1 MTKFSLTR
9 YTGFYH
15 ASTKGALTMNRK
27 LIILVGM
34 SLFVICLYIGAPITL
49 WAQLSNLALPQEN
62 REATEIITV
71 HGVLSVDKVQPG
83 SMFLIGLVINFAKE
97 WHANANP
104 SGADYLIPTE
114 AILPDTPDVTFREIV
129 YPKGELLKI
138 ASLGEAPV
146 PVYHDEVV
154 IGIQAT
160 LSETAQL
167 GQKPL
172 PLQLKYQA
180 CSDETCLLPKTITV
194 DVPFQ
199 VVGLNES
206 IQPIN
211 DEIFAGIKFDHLDNG
226 GIATSESGK
235 LSQAL
240 SKGLF
245 WAFLLVF
252 GGGIL
257 TSLTPCVYPLIP
269 ITVSVFGA
277 GGSANRLR
285 SFLLS
290 VTYVLGIALTYAI
303 LGMAAAQTGAVFG
316 EVMADARVIIPVC
329 AVLILLGLAMLGVY
343 EIRLPYAVQNKLNR
357 VGGVGFAGAF
367 GMGTVAGI
375 IAAPCTGPALGAVLA
390 YIATTSDIVLGF
402 WLMLTYAIGMGLLF
416 IVIGTFSGVILPRSG
431 VWMYVL
437 ENIFGVAIITVAL
450 YFLKDVI
457 EPLRES
463 LRYSWGFFVI
473 GGVLLLLG
481 ILLGRFTKRFKDLS
495 RLARFRKAFG
505 ILSSVVGLYMVVGGF
520 TAVES
525 DLEWI
530 ANEAEGLEIAR
541 RDDKPVMLDFY
552 ATWCAACNEL
562 DHKTFSHPDVQSKL
576 SQFVKIKLDF
586 TKNSDEVERLKKKYG
601 IVGLPVVIF
610 YDAKGNQLNHKRIE
624 KFVNAEEFL
633 EIVEDI

>member
-1 MTKFSLTR
+1 MIRKSISTLGLSL
-9 YTGFYH
+9 
-15 ASTKGALTMNRK
+15 
-27 LIILVGM
+27 
-34 SLFVICLYIGAPITL
+34 LFISLYIGMPITP
-49 WAQLSNLALPQEN
+49 WAQLSSLGLPQEKP
-62 REATEIITV
+62 ETTEIVTV
-71 HGVLSVDKVQPG
+71 HDVLSVDKVQPG
-83 SMFLIGLVINFAKE
+83 SMFLIGIVMKFAKG

-104 SGADYLIPTE
+104 SGGDYLIPTE
-114 AILPDTPDVTFREIV
+114 AILPDITDVTFKEIV
-129 YPKGELLKI
+129 YPKGDLLKI
-138 ASLGEAPV
+138 ASLGEDPV
-146 PVYHDEVV
+146 PVYRNEVT

-167 GQKPL
+167 GKKTL
-172 PLQLKYQA
+172 SFQLKYQA

-194 DVPFQ
+194 DVPIE

-211 DEIFAGIKFDHLDNG
+211 NEIFAGVNFGNLANRAIT
-226 GIATSESGK
+226 TSETGK

-277 GGSANRLR
+277 GESTNRFR

-303 LGMAAAQTGAVFG
+303 LGMAVAQTGAVFG
-316 EVMADARVIIPVC
+316 EIMADARVIIPVC
-329 AVLILLGLAMLGVY
+329 AVLIVLGLSMIGLY
-343 EIRLPYAVQNKLNR
+343 EIRLPHAVQNKLNR

-390 YIATTSDIVLGF
+390 YIATTSDIFLGF
-402 WLMLTYAIGMGLLF
+402 WLMLTYALGMGLLF

-457 EPLRES
+457 EPLRTF
-463 LRYSWGFFVI
+463 LRHSWEFFAIAGVLVLL
-473 GGVLLLLG
+473 GVLLG
-481 ILLGRFTKRFKDLS
+481 NFRQRFKDLS
-495 RLARFRKAFG
+495 RWVRFRKAFG
-505 ILSSVVGLYMVVGGF
+505 ILFAVIGLYMIIGGL
-520 TAVES
+520 TTVES
-525 DLEWI
+525 DLDWVI
-530 ANEAEGLEIAR
+530 SEAKGIEIAQR
-541 RDDKPVMLDFY
+541 EGKPVMLDFY

-562 DHKTFSHPDVQSKL
+562 DHKTYSNPTVQSKL
-576 SQFVKIKLDF
+576 SQFVNIKLDF
-586 TKNSDEVERLKKKYG
+586 TRNSDEVERLKKKYS

-610 YDAKGNQLNHKRIE
+610 YDSKGNELHQKRIE
-624 KFVNAEEFL
+624 KFVDSKEFL
-633 EIVEDI
+633 TLVEDIQ

>member
-1 MTKFSLTR
+1 MIRKSISTLGLSL
-9 YTGFYH
+9 
-15 ASTKGALTMNRK
+15 
-27 LIILVGM
+27 
-34 SLFVICLYIGAPITL
+34 LFISLYIGMPITP
-49 WAQLSNLALPQEN
+49 WAQLSSLGLPQEKP
-62 REATEIITV
+62 ETTEIVTV
-71 HGVLSVDKVQPG
+71 HDVLSVDKVQPG
-83 SMFLIGLVINFAKE
+83 SMFLIGIVMKFAKG

-104 SGADYLIPTE
+104 SGGDYLIPTE
-114 AILPDTPDVTFREIV
+114 AILPDITDVTFKEIV
-129 YPKGELLKI
+129 YPKGDLLKI
-138 ASLGEAPV
+138 ASLGEDPV
-146 PVYHDEVV
+146 PVYHNEVT

-167 GQKPL
+167 GKKTL
-172 PLQLKYQA
+172 SFQLKYQA

-194 DVPFQ
+194 DVPIE

-211 DEIFAGIKFDHLDNG
+211 NEIFAGVNFGNLANRAIT
-226 GIATSESGK
+226 TSETGK

-277 GGSANRLR
+277 GESTNRFR

-303 LGMAAAQTGAVFG
+303 LGMAVAQTGAVFG
-316 EVMADARVIIPVC
+316 EIMADARVIIPVC
-329 AVLILLGLAMLGVY
+329 AVLIVLGLSMIGLY
-343 EIRLPYAVQNKLNR
+343 EIRLPHAVQNKLNR

-390 YIATTSDIVLGF
+390 YIATTSDIFLGF
-402 WLMLTYAIGMGLLF
+402 WLMLTYALGMGLLF

-457 EPLRES
+457 EPLRTF
-463 LRYSWGFFVI
+463 LRHSWEFFAIAGVLVLL
-473 GGVLLLLG
+473 GVLLG
-481 ILLGRFTKRFKDLS
+481 NFRQRFKDLS
-495 RLARFRKAFG
+495 RWVRFRKAFG
-505 ILSSVVGLYMVVGGF
+505 ILFAVIGLYMIIGGL
-520 TAVES
+520 TTVES
-525 DLEWI
+525 DLDWVVS
-530 ANEAEGLEIAR
+530 EAKGIEIAQR
-541 RDDKPVMLDFY
+541 EGKPVMLDFY

-562 DHKTFSHPDVQSKL
+562 DHKTYSNPTVQSKL
-576 SQFVKIKLDF
+576 SQFVNIKLDF
-586 TKNSDEVERLKKKYG
+586 TRNSDEVERLKKKYS

-610 YDAKGNQLNHKRIE
+610 YDSKGNELHQKRIE
-624 KFVNAEEFL
+624 KFVDSKEFL
-633 EIVEDI
+633 TLVEDIQ

>member
-1 MTKFSLTR
+1 
-9 YTGFYH
+9 
-15 ASTKGALTMNRK
+15 MNRK
-27 LIILVGM
+27 SIILVA
-34 SLFVICLYIGAPITL
+34 LCLLVICLYIGAPITL
-49 WAQLSNLALPQEN
+49 WAQLSNLGLPQEN
-62 REATEIITV
+62 LEAPDIITV
-71 HGVLSVDKVQPG
+71 RGVLSVDKVQPG
-83 SMFLIGLVINFAKE
+83 SMFLIGLAINFAEE

-114 AILPDTPDVTFREIV
+114 AILPDTPDVTYKEIV
-129 YPKGELLKI
+129 YPTGDLLKI

-146 PVYHDEVV
+146 PVYHDEVA
-154 IGIQAT
+154 IGIRAT

-167 GQKPL
+167 GQKKL

-211 DEIFAGIKFDHLDNG
+211 DEIFAGIKFDHSDNG
-226 GIATSESGK
+226 VIATSESGR

-277 GGSANRLR
+277 GGSGNRLR

-290 VTYVLGIALTYAI
+290 VTYVLGIALTYAV

-329 AVLILLGLAMLGVY
+329 AVLILLGLAMIGVY
-343 EIRLPYAVQNKLNR
+343 EIRLPYALQNKLNR

-390 YIATTSDIVLGF
+390 YIATTSDIFLGF

-457 EPLRES
+457 EPLRDF

-481 ILLGRFTKRFKDLS
+481 VLLGRFTQRFKDLA

-505 ILSSVVGLYMVVGGF
+505 ILSAVVGLYMIVGGL

-541 RDDKPVMLDFY
+541 RDGKPIMLDFY

-586 TKNSDEVERLKKKYG
+586 TRNSEEVERLKKKYG

-610 YDAKGNQLNHKRIE
+610 YDNKGTQLNHKRIE
-624 KFVNAEEFL
+624 KFVDAKEFL
-633 EIVEDI
+633 EILEDI

>member
-1 MTKFSLTR
+1 MIRKSIFALGLSL
-9 YTGFYH
+9 
-15 ASTKGALTMNRK
+15 
-27 LIILVGM
+27 
-34 SLFVICLYIGAPITL
+34 LFISLYIGMPITP
-49 WAQLSNLALPQEN
+49 WAQLSSLGLPQEKH
-62 REATEIITV
+62 ETAEIVTV

-83 SMFLIGLVINFAKE
+83 SMFLIGLVMKFMKR

-104 SGADYLIPTE
+104 SGGNYLIPTE
-114 AILPDTPDVTFREIV
+114 AILPDIPDVTFKETV
-129 YPKGELLKI
+129 YPKGDLLKI

-146 PVYHDEVV
+146 PVYHNEVT

-167 GQKPL
+167 GNKTL
-172 PLQLKYQA
+172 SFQLRYQA

-194 DVPFQ
+194 EVPIE
-199 VVGLNES
+199 VVGLDES

-211 DEIFAGIKFDHLDNG
+211 NEVFAGIKFGHLANRA
-226 GIATSESGK
+226 IVTSESGK

-240 SKGLF
+240 SQGLF

-277 GGSANRLR
+277 GESTNRFR

-316 EVMADARVIIPVC
+316 EIMADARVIVPVC
-329 AVLILLGLAMLGVY
+329 AVLILLGLSMIGVY
-343 EIRLPYAVQNKLNR
+343 EIRLPYAVQSKLNR

-390 YIATTSDIVLGF
+390 YIATTSDIFLGF
-402 WLMLTYAIGMGLLF
+402 WLMLTYALGMGLLF

-431 VWMYVL
+431 VWMNIL

-457 EPLRES
+457 EPLRTF
-463 LRYSWGFFVI
+463 LRHSWEFFAIAGVLVLF
-473 GGVLLLLG
+473 GVLLGSFKQRFRDLPRLVRIRKAIG
-481 ILLGRFTKRFKDLS
+481 ILF
-495 RLARFRKAFG
+495 A
-505 ILSSVVGLYMVVGGF
+505 VVGLYMIVGGL
-520 TAVES
+520 TTVES
-525 DLEWI
+525 DLDWI
-530 ANEAEGLEIAR
+530 TSEMKGLEIAQR
-541 RDDKPVMLDFY
+541 EGKPVMLDFY

-562 DHKTFSHPDVQSKL
+562 DHKTYSHPAVQSKL
-576 SQFVKIKLDF
+576 AQFINIKLDF
-586 TKNSDEVERLKKKYG
+586 TRNSDEVERLKKKYS

-610 YDAKGNQLNHKRIE
+610 FDSKGNQLHQKRIE
-624 KFVNAEEFL
+624 TFVDSKEFL
-633 EIVEDI
+633 AYVEDIQ

>member
-1 MTKFSLTR
+1 
-9 YTGFYH
+9 
-15 ASTKGALTMNRK
+15 MNRK
-27 LIILVGM
+27 SITLVGL
-34 SLFVICLYIGAPITL
+34 SLLVICLYIGAPITL
-49 WAQLSNLALPQEN
+49 RAQLSNLELPQEN
-62 REATEIITV
+62 REATDIITV

-83 SMFLIGLVINFAKE
+83 SMFLIGLVINFAKD

-114 AILPDTPDVTFREIV
+114 AILVDTPDVTYNEVV

-146 PVYHDEVV
+146 PVYHDKVA

-160 LSETAQL
+160 LSGSAQL
-167 GQKPL
+167 GQKTL

-180 CSDETCLLPKTITV
+180 CSDETCLLPKTVTV

-199 VVGLNES
+199 VVGLNQS
-206 IQPIN
+206 ITPIN
-211 DEIFAGIKFDHLDNG
+211 DEIFAGITFDNLDNNV
-226 GIATSESGK
+226 IATSESGK

-277 GGSANRLR
+277 GGSGNRFR

-303 LGMAAAQTGAVFG
+303 LGMAAAKTGAVFG
-316 EVMADARVIIPVC
+316 EVMADARVMIPVC
-329 AVLILLGLAMLGVY
+329 AVLILLGLAMIGVY

-390 YIATTSDIVLGF
+390 YIATTSDIFLGF

-437 ENIFGVAIITVAL
+437 ENIFGVAIITVAM

-457 EPLRES
+457 EPLRDF
-463 LRYSWGFFVI
+463 LRHSWGFFAV
-473 GGVLLLLG
+473 GGVLLILG
-481 ILLGRFTKRFKDLS
+481 VLLGRFTQRFKDIAG
-495 RLARFRKAFG
+495 LARFRKAFG
-505 ILSSVVGLYMVVGGF
+505 ILSAVVGLYMIVGGL

-530 ANEAEGLEIAR
+530 ANEAEGLETAR
-541 RDDKPVMLDFY
+541 RDGKPVMLDFY
-552 ATWCAACNEL
+552 ATWCAACKEL

-586 TKNSDEVERLKKKYG
+586 TKNSEEVERLKKKYG

-624 KFVNAEEFL
+624 KFVDVEEFL
-633 EIVEDI
+633 EIVKDI

>member
-1 MTKFSLTR
+1 MIRKSISTLGLSL
-9 YTGFYH
+9 
-15 ASTKGALTMNRK
+15 
-27 LIILVGM
+27 
-34 SLFVICLYIGAPITL
+34 LFISLYIGMPITP
-49 WAQLSNLALPQEN
+49 WAQLSSLGLPQEK
-62 REATEIITV
+62 RETTEIVTV
-71 HGVLSVDKVQPG
+71 HDVLSVDKVQPG
-83 SMFLIGLVINFAKE
+83 SMFLIGIVMKFAKG

-104 SGADYLIPTE
+104 SGGDYLIPTE
-114 AILPDTPDVTFREIV
+114 AILPDITDVTFKEIV
-129 YPKGELLKI
+129 YPKGDLLKI
-138 ASLGEAPV
+138 ASLGEDPV
-146 PVYHDEVV
+146 PVYHNEVT

-167 GQKPL
+167 GKKTL
-172 PLQLKYQA
+172 SFQLKYQA

-194 DVPFQ
+194 DVPIE

-211 DEIFAGIKFDHLDNG
+211 NEIFAGVNFGNLANRAIT
-226 GIATSESGK
+226 TSETGK

-277 GGSANRLR
+277 GESTNRFR

-303 LGMAAAQTGAVFG
+303 LGMAVAQTGAVFG
-316 EVMADARVIIPVC
+316 EIMADARVIIPVC
-329 AVLILLGLAMLGVY
+329 AVLIVLGLSMIGLY

-390 YIATTSDIVLGF
+390 YIATTSDIFLGF
-402 WLMLTYAIGMGLLF
+402 WLMLTYALGMGLLF

-457 EPLRES
+457 EPLRTF
-463 LRYSWGFFVI
+463 LRHSWEFFAIAGVLVLL
-473 GGVLLLLG
+473 GVLLG
-481 ILLGRFTKRFKDLS
+481 NFRQRFKDLS
-495 RLARFRKAFG
+495 RWVRFRKAFG
-505 ILSSVVGLYMVVGGF
+505 ILFAVIGLYMIIGGL
-520 TAVES
+520 TTVES
-525 DLEWI
+525 DLDWVI
-530 ANEAEGLEIAR
+530 SEAKGIEIAQR
-541 RDDKPVMLDFY
+541 EGKPVMLDFY

-562 DHKTFSHPDVQSKL
+562 DHKTYSNPTVQSKL
-576 SQFVKIKLDF
+576 SQFVNIKLDF
-586 TKNSDEVERLKKKYG
+586 TRNSDEVERLKKKYS

-610 YDAKGNQLNHKRIE
+610 YDSKGNELHQKRIE
-624 KFVNAEEFL
+624 KFVDSKEFL
-633 EIVEDI
+633 TLVEDIQ

>member
-1 MTKFSLTR
+1 MIRKWVFVTGLCLLYFSVYFGMPLTS
-9 YTGFYH
+9 H
-15 ASTKGALTMNRK
+15 
-27 LIILVGM
+27 
-34 SLFVICLYIGAPITL
+34 
-49 WAQLSNLALPQEN
+49 AQLSNLGQLQKN
-62 REATEIITV
+62 SGATEVVKV

-83 SMFLIGLVINFAKE
+83 SIFLIGLVMDFAKG

-104 SGADYLIPTE
+104 SGGDYLIPTE
-114 AILPDTPDVTFREIV
+114 ANPPNTPDVTFGEIV
-129 YPKGELLKI
+129 YPQGDLLRI
-138 ASLGEAPV
+138 ESLGEAPV
-146 PVYHDEVV
+146 PVYHDKVA
-154 IGIQAT
+154 IGIQAV

-167 GQKPL
+167 GEKIL
-172 PLQLKYQA
+172 PLQLQYQA
-180 CSDETCLLPKTITV
+180 CSDETCRLPKTITV
-194 DVPFQ
+194 EVPIE

-211 DEIFAGIKFDHLDNG
+211 DEVFSGIKFDNLDG
-226 GIATSESGK
+226 AEIATSESGK

-277 GGSANRLR
+277 GGSTNRLR

-329 AVLILLGLAMLGVY
+329 VILIVLGLAMLGVY

-390 YIATTSDIVLGF
+390 YIATTSDIFLGF

-431 VWMYVL
+431 TWMYVL
-437 ENIFGVAIITVAL
+437 ENIFGVAIVTVAL

-457 EPLRES
+457 EPLRTF

-473 GGVLLLLG
+473 AGVLLLLG
-481 ILLGRFTKRFKDLS
+481 VLLGRFTQRFKDLS
-495 RLARFRKAFG
+495 SLARFRKAFG
-505 ILSSVVGLYMVVGGF
+505 ILLAVVGLYMIFGGL

-525 DLEWI
+525 DLDWI
-530 ANEAEGLEIAR
+530 ASEEKGLEIAR
-541 RDDKPVMLDFY
+541 REGKPAMLDFY
-552 ATWCAACNEL
+552 AIWCAACKEL

-576 SQFVKIKLDF
+576 SQFVNIKLDF
-586 TKNSDEVERLKKKYG
+586 TKNSDEAERLKEKYS

-610 YDAKGNQLNHKRIE
+610 YDSKGNQLKQKRIE

-633 EIVEDI
+633 ELVADVQ

>member
-1 MTKFSLTR
+1 MIRKPISVVGLSL
-9 YTGFYH
+9 
-15 ASTKGALTMNRK
+15 
-27 LIILVGM
+27 
-34 SLFVICLYIGAPITL
+34 LYISLCIGIPTTP
-49 WAQLSNLALPQEN
+49 WAQLSNLELPQEK
-62 REATEIITV
+62 REATEIVTV

-83 SMFLIGLVINFAKE
+83 SKFLIGLVMNFSKG

-104 SGADYLIPTE
+104 AGGDYLIPTE
-114 AILPDTPDVTFREIV
+114 AIPVDAPEVTFGEIV
-129 YPKGELLKI
+129 YPKGDLLI
-138 ASLGEAPV
+138 IESLGETPV
-146 PVYHDEVV
+146 PVYHDKVA
-154 IGIQAT
+154 IGIQAS
-160 LSETAQL
+160 LSETAHL
-167 GQKPL
+167 GEKTL

-194 DVPFQ
+194 DVPIN

-211 DEIFAGIKFDHLDNG
+211 DEIFAGIQFDNLDNG
-226 GIATSESGK
+226 VIATSESGR

-277 GGSANRLR
+277 GGSTNRLR

-329 AVLILLGLAMLGVY
+329 VILIVLGLSMIGVY
-343 EIRLPYAVQNKLNR
+343 EIRLPYALQNKLNR

-390 YIATTSDIVLGF
+390 YIATTSDIFLGF

-416 IVIGTFSGVILPRSG
+416 IVLGTFSGVILPRSG

-457 EPLRES
+457 EPLRDF

-473 GGVLLLLG
+473 GGVLLLIG
-481 ILLGRFTKRFKDLS
+481 VLLGRFTQRFKDLS
-495 RLARFRKAFG
+495 SLARFRKAFG
-505 ILSSVVGLYMVVGGF
+505 ILSAVIGLYMLVGGL

-530 ANEAEGLEIAR
+530 ASEAEGLEIAR
-541 RDDKPVMLDFY
+541 REGKPVMLDFY

-562 DHKTFSHPDVQSKL
+562 DHKTFSHPDVESKL

-610 YDAKGNQLNHKRIE
+610 YDAKGNQLNQKRIE
-624 KFVNAEEFL
+624 KFVDAEEFL
-633 EIVEDI
+633 ELLEDI

>member
-1 MTKFSLTR
+1 MIRKSISTLGLSL
-9 YTGFYH
+9 
-15 ASTKGALTMNRK
+15 
-27 LIILVGM
+27 
-34 SLFVICLYIGAPITL
+34 LFISLYIGMPITP
-49 WAQLSNLALPQEN
+49 WAQLSSLGLPQEKP
-62 REATEIITV
+62 ETTKIVTV
-71 HGVLSVDKVQPG
+71 HDVLSVDKVQPG
-83 SMFLIGLVINFAKE
+83 SMFLIGIVMKFAKG

-104 SGADYLIPTE
+104 SGGDYLIPTE
-114 AILPDTPDVTFREIV
+114 AILPDITDVTFKEIV
-129 YPKGELLKI
+129 YPKGDLLKI
-138 ASLGEAPV
+138 ASLGEDPV
-146 PVYHDEVV
+146 PVYHNEVT

-167 GQKPL
+167 GKKTL
-172 PLQLKYQA
+172 SFQLKYQA

-194 DVPFQ
+194 DVPIE

-211 DEIFAGIKFDHLDNG
+211 NEIFAGVNFGNLANRAIT
-226 GIATSESGK
+226 TSETGK

-277 GGSANRLR
+277 GESTNRFR

-303 LGMAAAQTGAVFG
+303 LGMAVAQTGAVFG
-316 EVMADARVIIPVC
+316 EIMADARVIIPVC
-329 AVLILLGLAMLGVY
+329 AVLIALGLSMIGLY
-343 EIRLPYAVQNKLNR
+343 EIRLPHAVQNKLNR

-390 YIATTSDIVLGF
+390 YIATTSDIFLGF
-402 WLMLTYAIGMGLLF
+402 WLMLTYALGMGLLF

-457 EPLRES
+457 EPLRTF
-463 LRYSWGFFVI
+463 LRHSWEFFAIAGVLVLL
-473 GGVLLLLG
+473 GVLLG
-481 ILLGRFTKRFKDLS
+481 NFRQRFKDLS
-495 RLARFRKAFG
+495 RWVRFRKAFG
-505 ILSSVVGLYMVVGGF
+505 ILFAVIGLYMIIGGL
-520 TAVES
+520 TTVES
-525 DLEWI
+525 DLDWVI
-530 ANEAEGLEIAR
+530 SEAKGIEIAQR
-541 RDDKPVMLDFY
+541 EGKPVMLDFY

-562 DHKTFSHPDVQSKL
+562 DHKTYSNPTVQSKL
-576 SQFVKIKLDF
+576 SQFVNIKLDF
-586 TKNSDEVERLKKKYG
+586 TRNSDEVERLKKKYS

-610 YDAKGNQLNHKRIE
+610 YDSKGNELHQKRIE
-624 KFVNAEEFL
+624 KFVDSKEFL
-633 EIVEDI
+633 TLVEDIQ

>member
-1 MTKFSLTR
+1 MIRKSISTLGLSL
-9 YTGFYH
+9 
-15 ASTKGALTMNRK
+15 
-27 LIILVGM
+27 
-34 SLFVICLYIGAPITL
+34 LFISLYIGMPITP
-49 WAQLSNLALPQEN
+49 WAQLSSLGLPQEKP
-62 REATEIITV
+62 ETTEIVTV
-71 HGVLSVDKVQPG
+71 HDVLSVDKVQPG
-83 SMFLIGLVINFAKE
+83 SMFLIGIVMKFAKG

-104 SGADYLIPTE
+104 SGGDYLIPTE
-114 AILPDTPDVTFREIV
+114 AILPDITDVTFKEIV
-129 YPKGELLKI
+129 YPKGDLLKI
-138 ASLGEAPV
+138 ASLGEDPV
-146 PVYHDEVV
+146 PVYHNEVT

-167 GQKPL
+167 GKKTL
-172 PLQLKYQA
+172 SFQLKYQA

-194 DVPFQ
+194 DVPIE

-211 DEIFAGIKFDHLDNG
+211 NEIFAGVNFGNLANRAIT
-226 GIATSESGK
+226 TSETGK

-277 GGSANRLR
+277 GESTNRFR

-303 LGMAAAQTGAVFG
+303 LGMAVAQTGAVFG
-316 EVMADARVIIPVC
+316 EIMADARVIIPVC
-329 AVLILLGLAMLGVY
+329 AVLIALGLSMIGLY
-343 EIRLPYAVQNKLNR
+343 EIRLPHAVQNKLNR

-390 YIATTSDIVLGF
+390 YIATTSDIFLGF
-402 WLMLTYAIGMGLLF
+402 WLMLTYALGMGLLF

-457 EPLRES
+457 EPLRTF
-463 LRYSWGFFVI
+463 LRHSWEFFAIAGVLVLL
-473 GGVLLLLG
+473 GVLLG
-481 ILLGRFTKRFKDLS
+481 NFRQRFKDLS
-495 RLARFRKAFG
+495 RWVRFRKAFG
-505 ILSSVVGLYMVVGGF
+505 ILFAVIGLYMIIGGL
-520 TAVES
+520 TTVES
-525 DLEWI
+525 DLDWVI
-530 ANEAEGLEIAR
+530 SEAKGIEIAQR
-541 RDDKPVMLDFY
+541 EGKPVMLDFY

-562 DHKTFSHPDVQSKL
+562 DHKTYSNPTVQSKL
-576 SQFVKIKLDF
+576 SQFVNIKLDF
-586 TKNSDEVERLKKKYG
+586 TRNSDEVERLKKKYS

-610 YDAKGNQLNHKRIE
+610 YDSKGNELHQKRIE
-624 KFVNAEEFL
+624 KFVDSKEFL
-633 EIVEDI
+633 TLVEDIQ